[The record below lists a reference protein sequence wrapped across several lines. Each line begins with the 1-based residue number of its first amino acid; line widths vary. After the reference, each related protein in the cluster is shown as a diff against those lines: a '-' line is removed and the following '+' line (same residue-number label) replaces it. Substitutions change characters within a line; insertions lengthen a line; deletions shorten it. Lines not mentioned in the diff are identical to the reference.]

1 MTNIYLYASNIADFI
16 KSIQNRTL
24 TPLLEEEFIKKFGES
39 TSASEVASWRNSLK
53 ALAEILKRASIK
65 NSYIFL
71 EFTMPLV
78 SRRCDVILVGHGK
91 DGRPN
96 AVVIELKQWN
106 YTKSSAVMETVVAY
120 GSNHLHPSAQVRNY
134 CQYLKYYHE
143 AFTEG
148 TLDIYGCAYLHNLT
162 DSRSIDFLNDSAAF
176 GILPKEYL
184 LFDATSKDRL
194 VEWLEDKLER
204 GNGSLLADKLIYGQ
218 IRPSTKLLDVVVQ
231 AIKNNFE
238 WRLLDEQ
245 QLVFNTIVS
254 KVKAAQKSSEKS
266 VIIVRGGPG
275 TGKSILAIQLL
286 AYAARNYWRIAHT
299 TGSKAFRVVLQ
310 ALTQSFADGLLKR
323 VYNAKQFNQIPVRDL
338 FTLSMDIAKVGAKD
352 GNAFDLVVY
361 DEAHRLWDYRRQIFV
376 NMNKQLSDTPM
387 VQEVINAS
395 KVTAFFLDDNQAVRA
410 NEIGTVEYIKDH
422 TERLGINP
430 EIIDLNIQF
439 RCAGSKDYTDW
450 VDFTLDFGGINST
463 LWRLL
468 EGYDFQIV
476 NSMQEMQTK
485 LEQHK
490 KAKYKCRFLAGFCWS
505 WHRNQAGIHHDIADK
520 RFDGWSAPWIENT
533 NQENSKNVLTH
544 TYYKWAT
551 DDSYF
556 NQVGSIYSVQ
566 GFEFDYI
573 GLIFG
578 EDLVIRNG
586 KWVADLSRNRD
597 KQFKR
602 DLMRDKQSDPLE
614 KLRSIYR
621 VLLTRGM
628 RGTYIFFLDPETK
641 EYFETLLNR
650 E

>member
-1 MTNIYLYASNIADFI
+1 MTNLFLYSSDLPDFVN
-16 KSIQNRTL
+16 KVYDETL
-24 TPLLEEEFIKKFGES
+24 TPILEREFIKQFGES
-39 TSASEVASWRNSLK
+39 TSDSEVTSWRNSLK
-53 ALAEILKRASIK
+53 ALAKILEQTNLK

-78 SRRCDVILVGHGK
+78 SRRCDVILVGKGK
-91 DGRPN
+91 DNSSN
-96 AVVIELKQWN
+96 AVVVELKQWS
-106 YTKSSAVMETVVAY
+106 YAKSSAVIESVVSY

-148 TLDIYGCAYLHNLT
+148 SLEIHGCAYLHNLT
-162 DSRSIDFLNDSAAF
+162 DTRSIDFLNDPAAF
-176 GILPKEYL
+176 GILPSEYPI
-184 LFDATSKDRL
+184 FDATNEDKFTR
-194 VEWLEDKLER
+194 WLEDRLAK
-204 GNGSLLADKLIYGQ
+204 GDGTILADKLVHGRIK
-218 IRPSTKLLDVVVQ
+218 PSTKLLDVVAQ
-231 AIKNNFE
+231 SIQNNFE

-254 KVKAAQKSSEKS
+254 KVKTARESTEKS
-266 VIIVRGGPG
+266 VVIIRGGPG
-275 TGKSILAIQLL
+275 TGKSVLAIQLL
-286 AYAARNYWRIAHT
+286 AYAAKNHWRIAHT
-299 TGSKAFRVVLQ
+299 TGSKAFQVVLQ
-310 ALTQSFADGLLKR
+310 ALTQNFADDLLKR
-323 VYNAKQFNQIPVRDL
+323 VYNARYFNQIPVRDL
-338 FTLSMDIAKVGAKD
+338 FTKSMDIAKVGAED
-352 GNAFDLVVY
+352 ENTFDLVVY

-387 VQEVINAS
+387 VDEIINAS

-410 NEIGTVEYIKDH
+410 NEIGSVEYIKKH
-422 TERLGINP
+422 SEKLGINP

-450 VDFTLDFGGINST
+450 IDFALGFGGTNST
-463 LWRLL
+463 LWRLF
-468 EGYDFQIV
+468 EGYDFQIM

-485 LEQHK
+485 LEQYRE
-490 KAKYKCRFLAGFCWS
+490 ANNKCRFLAGFCWS

-520 RFDGWSAPWIENT
+520 RFNGWSAPWIENT
-533 NQENSKNVLTH
+533 NQENAKNVLTH
-544 TYYKWAT
+544 TYYKWAR

-556 NQVGSIYSVQ
+556 DQVGSIYSVQ

-586 KWVADLSRNRD
+586 NWVADLNKNRD
-597 KQFKR
+597 HQFKR
-602 DLMRDKQSDPLE
+602 DLRRDQQSDPLE

-628 RGTYIFFLDPETK
+628 KGTYVFFLDSETK
-641 EYFETLLNR
+641 EYFENLLGK
-650 E
+650 